1 MKLTIKCIFILSFLL
16 IATSGW
22 CALLVQVAPAK
33 STGSKAIIKLSLQNT
48 FSQRIDLV
56 RAAVF
61 LTDEQGKVVGQA
73 TRQIIG
79 GGKNNPPL
87 DPAGKAVY
95 YFLVP
100 AAKPFTKTKVLISRI
115 ILENNEIV
123 DPVKQSQIS
132 QN

>member
-48 FSQRIDLV
+48 FSQKMDLV

-61 LTDEQGKVVGQA
+61 LTDDHGKVVGQA

-79 GGKNNPPL
+79 GSPHNPPL
-87 DPAGKAVY
+87 APSGRAVY

-100 AAKPFTKTKVLISRI
+100 SPKPFTKTHVLISRI
-115 ILENNEIV
+115 VLEDGKIV
-123 DPVKQSQIS
+123 DPVKESLIS
-132 QN
+132 Q